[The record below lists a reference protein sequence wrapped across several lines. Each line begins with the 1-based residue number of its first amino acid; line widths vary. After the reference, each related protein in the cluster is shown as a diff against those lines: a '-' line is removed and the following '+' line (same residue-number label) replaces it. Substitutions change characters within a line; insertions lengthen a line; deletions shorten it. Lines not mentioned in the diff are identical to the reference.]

1 MIKGY
6 CDPKFQNVCDA
17 FSNAIES
24 EFETGAALAI
34 EHQGNMIVNLWG
46 GHQDAQ
52 KTKAWEENT
61 LVNVFSVTK
70 GVTATCI
77 SRLIDQGK
85 LDPDK
90 RVGHYWPEYSCNGKE
105 DTKVS
110 DLLCHRAAMFGF
122 KEGIPLGSFQDWNKF
137 IQQLQLQ
144 TPYRKP
150 GISQGYHALT
160 FGWLVGELIR
170 RVDGRSVGQY
180 FKEEIAEPLNIDFH
194 IGLDEIDFIRCAD
207 MLMIERDSMQLPG
220 QFLRYVPS
228 LFLPKRLKNF
238 KTALISGD
246 FLEAFQEREDDD
258 NNYVNSL
265 DWRKAEIPSAN
276 GHGTAKSLARLYGI
290 LSNGCVR
297 DEISIM
303 SEASLQHAI
312 TPHSSGPDS
321 VLFGAPIKFGL
332 GYELAQGISSLGNIS
347 PIFNNKMFGHAG
359 VGGAVAFGD
368 PEKGIGYG
376 FICNQQHNPREL
388 YRTSNLLTEELYSSI
403 S

>member
-6 CDPKFQNVCDA
+6 CDPKFQNVYDA

-34 EHQGNMIVNLWG
+34 EYQGNMIVNLWG

-90 RVGHYWPEYSCNGKE
+90 RVGYYWPEYSCNGKE

-228 LFLPKRLKNF
+228 FLLPKRLKNF

-258 NNYVNSL
+258 TNYVNSL

-321 VLFGAPIKFGL
+321 VLFGAPISFGL

-347 PIFNNKMFGHAG
+347 PTLNNKMFGHAG